1 MSSLNLTLSLDE
13 ILFAAILGLVIT
25 WLLQNI
31 IKFRKLIKDVPVSF
45 DAKTT
50 ELNKIMERCYALFP
64 IEKVLFKGET
74 FLRGSKIRITTLQ
87 NKIFEGE
94 LIGLNNKNMICIMT
108 KKYIMAH
115 EINNIENIN
124 MLEK

>member
-1 MSSLNLTLSLDE
+1 MSSLNLSLSLDE
-13 ILFAAILGLVIT
+13 ILCAAVLGLVIT
-25 WLLQNI
+25 WLIQNI
-31 IKFRKLIKDVPVSF
+31 IKFRKYVKNIAANLDYK
-45 DAKTT
+45 AT
-50 ELNKIMERCYALFP
+50 ELNNILEKCYDLFP
-64 IEKVLFKGET
+64 IDKVPFKGET

-87 NKIFEGE
+87 HKIFEGE
-94 LIGLNNKNMICIMT
+94 LIGLNNRNMICIMT